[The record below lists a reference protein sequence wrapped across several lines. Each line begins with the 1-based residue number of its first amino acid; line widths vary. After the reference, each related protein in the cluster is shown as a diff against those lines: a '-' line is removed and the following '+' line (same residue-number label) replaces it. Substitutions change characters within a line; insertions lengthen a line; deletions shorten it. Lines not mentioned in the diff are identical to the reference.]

1 MSSLA
6 ASLEL
11 KNAGRFA
18 DALVLLEGLPVG
30 ARKSTQAEVAR
41 AELLE
46 RVGKYSEARKLAEE
60 LLRTRKLTGSERSA
74 CHLVVG
80 RVEAIAGEV
89 SSAMASFQRA
99 VAEAEGCRDSE
110 YAFWARLRLFVRLS
124 EQSGPDAAA
133 SMLPPLRA
141 TAARTGDVTV
151 LAALHLFVAQAEAK
165 RGLVRPASRHLQ
177 LARPLIEHQ
186 ENDWL

>member
-1 MSSLA
+1 
-6 ASLEL
+6 
-11 KNAGRFA
+11 
-18 DALVLLEGLPVG
+18 
-30 ARKSTQAEVAR
+30 
-41 AELLE
+41 
-46 RVGKYSEARKLAEE
+46 
-60 LLRTRKLTGSERSA
+60 
-74 CHLVVG
+74 
-80 RVEAIAGEV
+80 
-89 SSAMASFQRA
+89 MASFQRA

-110 YAFWARLRLFVRLS
+110 YAFWARLRLFVTLS

-151 LAALHLFVAQAEAK
+151 LAALHLFVAQAEAQ

-186 ENDWL
+186 ENDWLHATLEHLETAVYTLRGRFSDALTHAHIALRFAERTGAAFGIATAHGNLANLLFVSGDYKNAA